1 MEVLAGVVS
10 WRKCSDM
17 TDQEKNL
24 LFDFELKIKQIIS
37 RHETLKE
44 EKRQLQDKIKGLE
57 ELVDQLRA
65 DNQVVVQKYEN
76 LKLAKMLVASEEEN
90 KDAKS
95 RIQKI
100 VREIDKCIA
109 LLNK

>member
-1 MEVLAGVVS
+1 
-10 WRKCSDM
+10 M

-24 LFDFELKIKQIIS
+24 LVDLRIKVKQIIAK
-37 RHETLKE
+37 HETIKQ
-44 EKRQLQDKIKGLE
+44 EKSQLFEKIGDLE
-57 ELVDQLRA
+57 ETINQLRQE
-65 DNQVVVQKYEN
+65 NRSLEQKYEN
-76 LKLAKMLVASEEEN
+76 LKLAKMLVASDDEN

-95 RIQKI
+95 RIQKL

>member
-1 MEVLAGVVS
+1 
-10 WRKCSDM
+10 M
-17 TDQEKNL
+17 TDQEQNL
-24 LFDFELKIKQIIS
+24 LVNFGLKVKQIIS
-37 RHETLKE
+37 KHEALKE
-44 EKRQLQDKIKGLE
+44 DNRQLEKKIE
-57 ELVDQLRA
+57 ELEKTIDQLRSE
-65 DNQVVVQKYEN
+65 NQSLTMKYEN

>member
-1 MEVLAGVVS
+1 
-10 WRKCSDM
+10 M

-24 LFDFELKIKQIIS
+24 WVEFKGKVKQLIAKHESLKQEKHQLQAKIGELEKSINQLNQENSLLEQKYANLKIA
-37 RHETLKE
+37 
-44 EKRQLQDKIKGLE
+44 KILS
-57 ELVDQLRA
+57 
-65 DNQVVVQKYEN
+65 
-76 LKLAKMLVASEEEN
+76 ASDEEN

-95 RIQKI
+95 KIQKI

>member
-1 MEVLAGVVS
+1 
-10 WRKCSDM
+10 M

-24 LFDFELKIKQIIS
+24 LEDLKLKVKQIIAK
-37 RHETLKE
+37 HEKLKQ
-44 EKRQLQDKIKGLE
+44 EKHQLFEKTGVLE
-57 ELVDQLRA
+57 ETINQLRQE
-65 DNQVVVQKYEN
+65 NRSLEQKYEN
-76 LKLAKMLVASEEEN
+76 LKLAKMLVASEDEN

-95 RIQKI
+95 RIQKL